1 MVNLAIHVI
10 VLLVTLVITVKGV
23 ITVINKIVTC
33 MEVVRILEIP
43 TYVSVNLDTLEEIA
57 NTTFALIIHVSM
69 GLHVLKDHQI
79 TLAHA
84 PEITLELFVKHV
96 IIAMGKIAPDVEC
109 VIMAK
114 LVIPV
119 IVSRH
124 TEEQT
129 VS

>member
-10 VLLVTLVITVKGV
+10 VLLVTLVITVKDV

-33 MEVVRILEIP
+33 MELVRILEIP
-43 TYVSVNLDTLEEIA
+43 TYVSVNLNTLEEIA

-69 GLHVLKDHQI
+69 GLYVLKDHQI
-79 TLAHA
+79 TLALA
-84 PEITLELFVKHV
+84 PEIILELFVKHV
-96 IIAMGKIAPDVEC
+96 IIAMGKIAIDVEC
-109 VIMAK
+109 VVMEK

-119 IVSRH
+119 NVSRN